1 MKANPWLL
9 PGVALLIT
17 GGWISSSKRSA
28 AVLEN
33 EIDLLTERIH
43 MAKTAG
49 DEESKAGGAG
59 KDSQKTKDGKIDWK
73 DLSKKITEM
82 RGGGGMGDMRTMMR
96 LQRLLLEMSAEEL
109 GAQLDEI
116 AKLDLDDMAKKQL
129 QGMILG
135 ALAEKD
141 PKMVIERFGGEAADE
156 NSAGRWSVQ
165 MALGKWAEKEPAA
178 AAAWLDKQIAAGKF
192 ESKSLDGK
200 NQERIRFEGV
210 LVAQLLKT
218 DPAAASARVAGLPE
232 DQREDFFKQGF
243 FFQVTPESESSYT
256 KLVRDSMP
264 ADKVGGVLADTAGN
278 LAQQGGYE
286 RVDGFIATA
295 KATDEEKKAIVA
307 QVMERKLGSHGESK
321 INRDEIE
328 KARAWGATQSPGV
341 VDKATG
347 EALANTLWRGG
358 DFKTASELALQ
369 YNASS
374 GNDEVLAAFL
384 KSSQVRHTSVD
395 QALPLIEKI
404 KDPALREEIRALPQF
419 KK

>member
-1 MKANPWLL
+1 MKANPWIL

-17 GGWISSSKRSA
+17 GGWIVSGKRST
-28 AVLEN
+28 AVLEQ
-33 EIDLLTERIH
+33 EIDLLTERIRLVKAAGNDAS
-43 MAKTAG
+43 MAGASGKESGKT
-49 DEESKAGGAG
+49 
-59 KDSQKTKDGKIDWK
+59 QDGKIDWK
-73 DLSKKITEM
+73 DLSNKITEM
-82 RGGGGMGDMRTMMR
+82 RGGGMGDMRTMMR
-96 LQRLLLEMSAEEL
+96 MQRLLLEMSAEEL

-116 AKLDLDDMAKKQL
+116 AKLDLDDMARKQL

-135 ALAEKD
+135 TLAEKD
-141 PKMVIERFGGEAADE
+141 PKMVIERFGDEAADE

-178 AAAWLDKQIAAGKF
+178 AAAWLDRQIAAGKF

-232 DQREDFFKQGF
+232 DQREDFFQQGF

-256 KLVRDSMP
+256 KLVRDSLP
-264 ADKVGGVLADTAGN
+264 ADKVGRTLANTAGY
-278 LAQQGGYE
+278 LALQAGYE
-286 RVDGFIATA
+286 RVDGFIATT
-295 KATDEEKKAIVA
+295 KATDEEKKTIVA
-307 QVMERKLGSHGESK
+307 QVMERKLSSHGESK
-321 INRDEIE
+321 ISAEEMD
-328 KARAWGATQSPGV
+328 KARAWGAAQSPGV

-369 YNASS
+369 YSESS
-374 GNDEVLAAFL
+374 GNDEVLATFL
-384 KSSQVRHTSVD
+384 KSSQARQTPAD